1 MKFQIVERLLQ
12 AAVAMPVAKCAVVEV
27 ARDDDQ
33 LAVAR
38 SILVGGEF
46 S

>member
-1 MKFQIVERLLQ
+1 VGLAQ
-12 AAVAMPVAKCAVVEV
+12 V

-38 SILVGGEF
+38 AIKVGGEF
-46 S
+46 HATIVRCASTNSDHN